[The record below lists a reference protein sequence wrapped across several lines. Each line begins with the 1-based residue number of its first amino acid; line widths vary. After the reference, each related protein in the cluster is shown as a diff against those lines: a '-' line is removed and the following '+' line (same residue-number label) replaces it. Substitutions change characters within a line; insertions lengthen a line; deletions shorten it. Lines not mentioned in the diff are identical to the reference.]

1 MAESFLWGLH
11 PIELVEKILNIEE
24 FGTVLDL
31 GGGYGK
37 NSLPFA
43 QRGFDVTLVDFDS
56 REINKLKKLIKDFG
70 VTMKVFQENIAK
82 FKFDRK
88 YDIILNI
95 ATLHYLEEHEAK
107 ELIKKMK
114 EGTAK
119 GGLNYNLNDNHNI
132 FANVGSFPSFSKAF
146 VNNFCNSS
154 SQSGVFCHVEMPA
167 PKTKTNFF
175 FLSSSDNI
183 SISWSFDIGFIF
195 SFSEISLKES

>member
-70 VTMKVFQENIAK
+70 VTMKVFQENITK

-119 GGLNYNLNDNHNI
+119 GGLNLITVFTEKN
-132 FANVGSFPSFSKAF
+132 PSKDFKYLF
-146 VNNFCNSS
+146 KKGELRNFYKDWKIMEYEEYMSRLEKH
-154 SQSGVFCHVEMPA
+154 GEKGKLHRHHLAVIVA
-167 PKTKTNFF
+167 RKK
-175 FLSSSDNI
+175 
-183 SISWSFDIGFIF
+183 
-195 SFSEISLKES
+195 